1 MKRCIINTPGPI
13 AELGFISGPITNP
26 CKLEMDVLRRLVKN
40 GREVYEVNPENPAQK
55 VLLTIEN
62 YDADN
67 FSVKVDPTADVKED
81 DCEPV
86 KSAEHVK
93 ETIETAEPKVEPSVT
108 KEVVEDDCEPVKV
121 PVENVKETKS
131 SNNKNQKNKK
141 NK

>member
-1 MKRCIINTPGPI
+1 
-13 AELGFISGPITNP
+13 
-26 CKLEMDVLRRLVKN
+26 MDVLRRLVKN
-40 GREVYEVNPENPAQK
+40 GREVYEVNPENPSQK

-86 KSAEHVK
+86 KSAENVE
-93 ETIETAEPKVEPSVT
+93 ETVETAEPKVEPSVT

-121 PVENVKETKS
+121 PAENVKETKS